1 MTLGNLENVPAAGRV
16 RFFLEHW
23 KKLTNNLFIL
33 KVVQGYQIPLL
44 SEPTQFSFPTG
55 GTDSC
60 ISGKTKIVGKKSIKI
75 SATVKRPG
83 SQYTLPSCQKSTGHP
98 PVINLKM
105 FNWCISCDHF
115 KMKGLFFLKK
125 MFPEERLRVKD
136 AYFAV
141 SLHSCFQQYIRF
153 KWKGNV
159 YQFLC
164 LCLA

>member
-1 MTLGNLENVPAAGRV
+1 MPAAGRV

-83 SQYTLPSCQKSTGHP
+83 SQYTLPSCQKSTGHR

-105 FNWCISCDHF
+105 FNRCIPCDHF
-115 KMKGLFFLKK
+115 KMKGLFL
-125 MFPEERLRVKD
+125 
-136 AYFAV
+136 
-141 SLHSCFQQYIRF
+141 
-153 KWKGNV
+153 
-159 YQFLC
+159 
-164 LCLA
+164 